1 MALVR
6 PKSSSGD
13 KVNFYGVCE
22 IALLNVTDKS
32 DQFGWADI
40 YLDVEIK
47 QKGSDYTK
55 SLRICGSF
63 EKDPD
68 GTVSGGSVL
77 NRLYNFLDC
86 IGCKAGINAKGG
98 WEQEDGQAI
107 DNIAQFLTQGYCGSS
122 EPTSFP
128 YLAYVYKEKPKKQG
142 DKIYARVHHKIY
154 PNEEANIKKL
164 LDDVNW
170 LKTRGY
176 LKEASP
182 EDLDA
187 VRPVTSNGM
196 DMGDPTRGLPA
207 DAFDNL

>member
-1 MALVR
+1 MSLIR
-6 PKSSSGD
+6 PKSSNGD
-13 KVNFYGVCE
+13 KSNFYGVCE

-32 DQFGWADI
+32 DQIDWADI

-55 SLRICGSF
+55 SFRICGSF

-86 IGCKAGINAKGG
+86 IGCKAGINAKGE
-98 WEQEDGQAI
+98 WEQEDGKTI
-107 DNIAQFLTQGYCGSS
+107 DNIAKFLSEGYCGSS

-128 YLAYVYKEKPKKQG
+128 YIAYVYKEKPKKLG
-142 DKIYARVHHKIY
+142 DKVYARVHHKIY
-154 PNEEANIKKL
+154 LNEEANTQKL

-170 LKTRGY
+170 LKSRGY

-182 EDLDA
+182 EELDA
-187 VRPVTSNGM
+187 TRPVTSNGM
-196 DMGDPTRGLPA
+196 DNDVTRGLPS